1 MKLLEIALLLSSSTL
16 AVATPLIEKRDAQFL
31 QGQPIDANGKG
42 GPILG
47 LLFDHRDILLSA
59 TNRMV

>member
-1 MKLLEIALLLSSSTL
+1 MKLLKIALLLSSSTL
-16 AVATPLIEKRDAQFL
+16 AVATPLIEKRDAQFAH
-31 QGQPIDANGKG
+31 GQPIDANGKG

-47 LLFDHRDILLSA
+47 LLLDHRDTMLSV